1 MFRRQKRRQTPYDPA
16 LLVTAIRFTRLINI
30 ALAVALLAAGAG
42 HAVAQQAAKPPPGG
56 IDTKAP
62 RAVIMDSGE
71 NMVLF
76 EKDADTL
83 MVPASMSKLMTL
95 AVVFRELKAGRLKLD
110 DIFMVSEHAWRT
122 GGAPSGTSA
131 MFAPLNTA
139 VPVEDLIR
147 GVTVQSANDGA
158 IILAE
163 GISGSEEE
171 FAREMTKY
179 AREIGL
185 AKSTFVNATGL
196 PAEGHL
202 MTARELAQLANF
214 LITEHPDY
222 YQYFGLQE
230 FRYRDKFTF
239 RNRNPLVFDPEL
251 SADGLKT
258 GFVKESGYGLTASA
272 KKGDQRLIVVTAG
285 LASPKEREAEAKRLL
300 QWGFKNFKQFRLFDA
315 GQKVSDALVYGG
327 SQHYVPLVGEGD
339 INILLPTASS
349 GAVTATIHYEG
360 PIKAPIKKGAQ
371 IATLR
376 ISSPESQATNEI
388 PLYAGMDIEQSNFL
402 WRGLDS
408 LGCLAIC
415 WIL

>member
-1 MFRRQKRRQTPYDPA
+1 
-16 LLVTAIRFTRLINI
+16 
-30 ALAVALLAAGAG
+30 
-42 HAVAQQAAKPPPGG
+42 
-56 IDTKAP
+56 
-62 RAVIMDSGE
+62 
-71 NMVLF
+71 
-76 EKDADTL
+76 
-83 MVPASMSKLMTL
+83 
-95 AVVFRELKAGRLKLD
+95 
-110 DIFMVSEHAWRT
+110 
-122 GGAPSGTSA
+122 

-139 VPVEDLIR
+139 VKVEDLIR

-185 AKSTFVNATGL
+185 DKSTFANATGL

-202 MTARELAQLANF
+202 MTARELAMLAQF
-214 LITEHPDY
+214 LITEYPDY
-222 YQYFGLQE
+222 YQYFGLHE
-230 FRYRDKFTF
+230 FKYREKFTF

-251 SADGLKT
+251 PADGLKT

-300 QWGFKNFKQFRLFDA
+300 QWGFKNFKQFRIFDA

-339 INILLPTASS
+339 INILLPSAAS
-349 GAVTATIHYEG
+349 GAVTATVHYDG
-360 PIKAPIKKGAQ
+360 PIKAPIKKGAK

-388 PLYAGMDIEQSNFL
+388 PLYAGMDIEPSNFL

-408 LGCLAIC
+408 LGCLAFC